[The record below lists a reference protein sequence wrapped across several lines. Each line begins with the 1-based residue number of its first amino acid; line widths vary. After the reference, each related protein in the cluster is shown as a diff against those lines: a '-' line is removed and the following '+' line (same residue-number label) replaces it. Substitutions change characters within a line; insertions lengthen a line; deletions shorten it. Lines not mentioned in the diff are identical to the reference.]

1 MRPLVFLSIATAK
14 RLSHSCWASLSVAVP
29 VLITIALVSWA
40 IAPPA
45 AAPMSAATS
54 PRARAHA
61 VIALLL
67 VIDFPLWLVIF
78 RQSTGATPRREGKR
92 RRPRRRSAGR
102 DRPGTSGCTVGS
114 AAGHRGRLLNRP
126 SAVDKLDSLL
136 HASLRRSHG
145 ATSMKRLVLEST
157 APFQGLPELVAY
169 DEGLFAAEG
178 LAVEWADRDKGVEKK
193 TETGV
198 TSPKGVDPF
207 ASHGRLLEQGQADM
221 YNACEWG
228 IYCRVQDTSIG
239 SRQVGRRAIVTY
251 AAMIV
256 APDSPVY
263 TPQQL
268 ANRTIGVPFYF
279 GTHYIA
285 LHMLEGFLPRELIK
299 VCRAPNGSRYRL
311 QSLLAGEVDAVTLTE
326 PHITLAEKNG
336 CRTICSAFF
345 HGTEVASDRVDADTY
360 AAFNRAVRE
369 AVRRINAN
377 KRAYLHYF
385 IDYHAKTDPEVAAL
399 KVEDLR
405 ESRLVVCD
413 PAPIPLDEMERTF
426 DWLKSWGMLEQTA
439 SPLALVNADVQTHAH
454 IAAE

>member
-1 MRPLVFLSIATAK
+1 
-14 RLSHSCWASLSVAVP
+14 
-29 VLITIALVSWA
+29 
-40 IAPPA
+40 
-45 AAPMSAATS
+45 
-54 PRARAHA
+54 
-61 VIALLL
+61 
-67 VIDFPLWLVIF
+67 
-78 RQSTGATPRREGKR
+78 
-92 RRPRRRSAGR
+92 
-102 DRPGTSGCTVGS
+102 
-114 AAGHRGRLLNRP
+114 
-126 SAVDKLDSLL
+126 
-136 HASLRRSHG
+136 
-145 ATSMKRLVLEST
+145 MKRLVLEST

-228 IYCRVQDTSIG
+228 NYCRVQDTSIG

-268 ANRTIGVPFYF
+268 ANKTIGVPFYF

-326 PHITLAEKNG
+326 PHITLAEQKG

>member
-1 MRPLVFLSIATAK
+1 
-14 RLSHSCWASLSVAVP
+14 
-29 VLITIALVSWA
+29 
-40 IAPPA
+40 
-45 AAPMSAATS
+45 
-54 PRARAHA
+54 
-61 VIALLL
+61 
-67 VIDFPLWLVIF
+67 
-78 RQSTGATPRREGKR
+78 
-92 RRPRRRSAGR
+92 
-102 DRPGTSGCTVGS
+102 
-114 AAGHRGRLLNRP
+114 
-126 SAVDKLDSLL
+126 
-136 HASLRRSHG
+136 
-145 ATSMKRLVLEST
+145 MKRLVLEST

-193 TETGV
+193 TETSV

-228 IYCRVQDTSIG
+228 NYCRVQDTSIG

-268 ANRTIGVPFYF
+268 ANKTIGVPFYF

-326 PHITLAEKNG
+326 PHITLAEKKG

-385 IDYHAKTDPEVAAL
+385 IDYHAKTDPEIAAL
-399 KVEDLR
+399 RVEDLR

-439 SPLALVNADVQTHAH
+439 SPLALVNADVQAHAH

>member
-1 MRPLVFLSIATAK
+1 
-14 RLSHSCWASLSVAVP
+14 
-29 VLITIALVSWA
+29 
-40 IAPPA
+40 
-45 AAPMSAATS
+45 
-54 PRARAHA
+54 
-61 VIALLL
+61 
-67 VIDFPLWLVIF
+67 
-78 RQSTGATPRREGKR
+78 
-92 RRPRRRSAGR
+92 
-102 DRPGTSGCTVGS
+102 
-114 AAGHRGRLLNRP
+114 
-126 SAVDKLDSLL
+126 
-136 HASLRRSHG
+136 
-145 ATSMKRLVLEST
+145 MKRLVLEST

-228 IYCRVQDTSIG
+228 NYCRVQDTSIG

-268 ANRTIGVPFYF
+268 ANKTIGVPFYF

-326 PHITLAEKNG
+326 PHITLAEKKG

-385 IDYHAKTDPEVAAL
+385 IDYHAKTDPEIAAL
-399 KVEDLR
+399 RVEDLR

-439 SPLALVNADVQTHAH
+439 SPLALVNADVQAHAH

>member
-29 VLITIALVSWA
+29 VLITIVLVSWA
-40 IAPPA
+40 AAPPA

-54 PRARAHA
+54 PRPRAHA
-61 VIALLL
+61 VRRALIALLL
-67 VIDFPLWLVIF
+67 VIDFPLWLVEF
-78 RQSTGATPRREGKR
+78 SSVYMRNAPPGRQAPPAATRQ
-92 RRPRRRSAGR
+92 RRPGWARNQRLHGRR
-102 DRPGTSGCTVGS
+102 C

-228 IYCRVQDTSIG
+228 NYCRVQDTSIG

-268 ANRTIGVPFYF
+268 ANKTI
-279 GTHYIA
+279 
-285 LHMLEGFLPRELIK
+285 
-299 VCRAPNGSRYRL
+299 
-311 QSLLAGEVDAVTLTE
+311 
-326 PHITLAEKNG
+326 
-336 CRTICSAFF
+336 
-345 HGTEVASDRVDADTY
+345 
-360 AAFNRAVRE
+360 
-369 AVRRINAN
+369 
-377 KRAYLHYF
+377 
-385 IDYHAKTDPEVAAL
+385 
-399 KVEDLR
+399 
-405 ESRLVVCD
+405 
-413 PAPIPLDEMERTF
+413 
-426 DWLKSWGMLEQTA
+426 
-439 SPLALVNADVQTHAH
+439 
-454 IAAE
+454 